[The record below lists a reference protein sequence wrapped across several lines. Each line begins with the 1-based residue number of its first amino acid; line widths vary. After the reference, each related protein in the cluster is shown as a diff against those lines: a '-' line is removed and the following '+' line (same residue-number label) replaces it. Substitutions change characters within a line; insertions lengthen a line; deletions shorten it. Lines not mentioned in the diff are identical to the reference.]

1 MDYEEWSARFVEK
14 DFVMPPVVATMA
26 TLADGEDWREQLRLK
41 KEAMQESLR
50 WQVLRSF
57 AVV

>member
-14 DFVMPPVVATMA
+14 DFVMPPVVATS
-26 TLADGEDWREQLRLK
+26 ADGEDWREQLRLK

>member
-14 DFVMPPVVATMA
+14 DFIMPPVMGTMG
-26 TLADGEDWREQLRLK
+26 TLAGGEDRREQLRLK

-50 WQVLRSF
+50 W
-57 AVV
+57 

>member
-14 DFVMPPVVATMA
+14 DFIMPPVMGTMA
-26 TLADGEDWREQLRLK
+26 LAGGEDRREQLRLK

-50 WQVLRSF
+50 W
-57 AVV
+57 